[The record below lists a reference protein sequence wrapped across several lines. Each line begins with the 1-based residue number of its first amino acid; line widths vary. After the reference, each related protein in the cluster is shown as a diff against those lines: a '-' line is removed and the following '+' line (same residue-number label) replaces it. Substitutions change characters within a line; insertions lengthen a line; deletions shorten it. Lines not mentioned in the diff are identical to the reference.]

1 MVDND
6 LKIENSTEEILVE
19 VQEEQISVSEANEDI
34 TIDAVAT
41 PVINIEEPTT
51 MNITVQE
58 VSGVSSGTRIV
69 VDHNASNPNQH
80 TIGAI
85 TGLREELDYIKSLK
99 TVYSNGVNVANYYE
113 WYGGNVSDNDGC
125 FVSLVTGT
133 STIKICD
140 GSDILGVSVSGAGFV
155 GGQDA
160 LVPRDNSYGLIVN
173 SGLVDVRCE
182 SDVEVGDYVISS
194 TRGYAKKSDSNYGY
208 KVLAKEEK
216 DGIKYAV
223 ILLGVQADVTNALG
237 VDLGHID
244 SRLDAAE
251 TNIVSAIN
259 IANQAY
265 NKANEVEA
273 SNQMMSGKVD
283 AAVGKVDDMATDVEN
298 LGTQVSNSAVI
309 SAQAKAI
316 AESAATSAESMKN
329 EAIEK
334 TNEALASTSE
344 LRKEFEEKAAQIDME
359 LENALLELEDTKESI
374 EETRDEL
381 QGNIDGVSA
390 ELESTKD
397 NLNST
402 RDELSA
408 DIDDAKTELNNAR
421 EQLQS
426 NIDST
431 SSELNK
437 TKEELSETTSSFE
450 ELKEDLIPLT
460 AWPDVD
466 NPTGVAGFVARANE
480 DSATLG
486 TIVTWQGE
494 TNAAMAAFKQ
504 EVADN
509 YATIDSVTQLKTK
522 TTEAITNVK
531 QIADDNKAS
540 IDLITSWQ
548 SDTNESLSKV
558 SQKAD
563 DNEASIKNLVSWKDS
578 ASKSI
583 SSIEQ
588 KTNKNEASI
597 NSLTAWQDEAK
608 TAITNVEQK
617 ASDNEASITNLTAWQ
632 GTTNES
638 IAKVEQKAND
648 NESSIKS
655 LTQWQGETTQS
666 IAKVEEKANAHE
678 SNITLLTEWK
688 SDVEDDVES
697 IASIKTQSDANKSS
711 IESLTSWKGTTSESL
726 ASVKQQSDANKA
738 SIEAITLWQGETT
751 DSITEVR
758 QQADD
763 NASSIESLTSW
774 KDDTTETISTI
785 EQTTN
790 AHESSINS
798 LTSWQG
804 EAKTSIANVEQ
815 KASDNESKISS
826 LTSWQGETSESIAN
840 VEQKATDNEAAI
852 TSLTTWKDEA
862 TESISAVE
870 QTANQ
875 NSANIS
881 LIASWKSDVE
891 DDVSSIASIKTTA
904 DTNKASIE
912 QLVKKDTELS
922 TAIAGVKTTAD
933 ANEASIE
940 QITVWQN
947 KVDPTINSVAGIK
960 QTADGNAAKIEGL
973 TSWQGDTNIAMA
985 RIEQKADANGAYI
998 QSTVSNMDKYS
1009 VGPHSQAY
1017 GFTRKQAQSVLE
1029 DGMIYVPT
1037 EDGIEEE
1044 YVGEGDLPKYTRKFS
1059 KGYLYRWGT
1068 VSDGYGWVT
1077 VDKNYSEDKLNT
1089 SAPAVYF
1096 STTITPGVSDS
1107 VDFGYWYTNG
1117 STLTGT
1123 AEGYEPHTL
1132 YKWSTYTTKDNDG
1145 NDSTENRWIPVAT
1158 LAGNSQ
1164 SRAVSQIRQD
1174 ANSIIAEVTNAR
1186 GDAASL
1192 GIRVTNTESEVQSLA
1207 SWTKD
1212 ADGNQYNLATIKQT
1226 ADRAGASIAQVVEAV
1241 GEDGNVNAA
1250 SIVTAVNNSE
1260 SSVVIDADKIEFEG
1274 SQFLVTMSETYTT
1287 KDEFDNLEIGG
1298 RNLLFNSQTATLW
1311 SNDSTKY
1318 PISRKIVEED
1328 GIKFTRVQRTSTE
1341 LNPTIMSMFGS
1352 FPKNTFRFKEMAGKC
1367 VTLSFKARV
1376 SHDTSVVLMS
1386 YAYGTPSIK
1395 FDKNGTTEPI
1405 TTSWKMFTQT
1415 IESFPDLTSDEYD
1428 GVRFFPSELIIP
1440 SDPGEFY
1447 LDVREWKFEL
1457 GNRATDWT
1465 SAPEDI
1471 EKRIAAAE
1479 ASIKVN
1485 AGNIE
1490 LKVSKDGVISSINQ
1504 TSETITIDAN
1514 RLNLNGA
1521 VTISALGSD
1530 VQNKLNNTVAST
1542 KILYNLS
1549 SSSTRFVQYE
1559 TYTWSET
1566 PPPWETGAYMW
1577 QRVDT
1582 TYNDTRGTVEGTPVC
1597 IQGAKGADGKTPVK
1611 GVDYF
1616 DGTNGENG
1624 TSIIWKGSFD
1634 TAPDPAENGW
1644 AYYDTLARASYVYQN
1659 GWYQMSID
1667 GVDGQDG
1674 QDGNDGISIVWKGES
1689 STPPGSPQENW
1700 VYKDTDDG
1708 KVYIYNGTGWELM
1721 VLDGSDGADGKDGT
1735 DGLSVFI
1742 TYNDSIETPNTP
1754 TSDGTTDGWHTN
1766 ATSDSVWMSQKVA
1779 ADASSGT
1786 WGTPIKIK
1794 GEDGV
1799 DGQNGNS
1806 VAKVVT
1812 RYYISDNGDSAS
1824 KPSNDA
1830 NDTNGWF
1837 EDFDAMLTQYW
1848 VLKDAN
1854 SKAIYYIWS
1863 QERVDYSNT
1872 PSTYSEPT
1880 VNGASSVVAL
1890 YCKDNGV
1897 TKING
1902 AHIAT
1907 GTIDAKS
1914 VNVTDLSAFEATIAG
1929 WNLTQDVLGGELFTT
1944 KDGAGVG
1951 MSSKA
1956 TDSDAGLIW
1965 QKKSLVTPTVGGDDY
1980 YSAVR
1985 FYAGAPISGTGSV
1998 QQYKAKFAVL
2008 NDGSLYAEAANIT
2021 GTISAESGIIGGFD
2035 INSEYLSSNNKTA
2048 YTDTTSEGV
2057 YISPYGIG
2065 LGKGKFW
2072 VDYSGHLHAE
2082 SGEFSGNIVGG
2093 SIAAPSYDESGGTV
2107 GMKINV
2113 SDSTIDSP
2121 YFKVTGEGAYISG
2134 EIIATSG
2141 EIGGFTIDNGKLSGA
2156 GDATV
2161 LEFTMFGSVAGYIQ
2175 STMMVG
2181 GEAID
2186 GLLIG
2191 GGLQVSNRIATTTGF
2206 SVATDAGLTGWL
2218 AYKNDSNDT
2227 CYLRFNGGILVEA
2240 RDVYDS
2246 SVMNSWIV

>member
-41 PVINIEEPTT
+41 PVINIEEPTA

-113 WYGGNVSDNDGC
+113 WYGGNASDNDGC

-182 SDVEVGDYVISS
+182 LDVEVGDYVISN
-194 TRGYAKKSDSNYGY
+194 TRGYAKKADSNYGY

-237 VDLGHID
+237 RDLDGID

-283 AAVGKVDDMATDVEN
+283 AAVGKVDDMAIDVEN
-298 LGTQVSNSAVI
+298 LSAQVSSSTLV

-460 AWPDVD
+460 AWPDAD
-466 NPTGVAGFVARANE
+466 NPMGVAGFVARANE

-509 YATIDSVTQLKTK
+509 YATIDSITQLKTE

-638 IAKVEQKAND
+638 IAKVEQQAND

-666 IAKVEEKANAHE
+666 IAKVEEKANANE

-711 IESLTSWKGTTSESL
+711 IESLTSWKGTASESL
-726 ASVKQQSDANKA
+726 TSVKQQSDANKA
-738 SIEAITLWQGETT
+738 SIDEITLWQGETT
-751 DSITEVR
+751 ESITEVR

-774 KDDTTETISTI
+774 KDDTTEAISAI

-798 LTSWQG
+798 LTSWQD

-862 TESISAVE
+862 TESISVVE

-875 NSANIS
+875 NSADIS
-881 LIASWKSDVE
+881 LITSWKSDVE
-891 DDVSSIASIKTTA
+891 DDVESIASIKTTA

-912 QLVKKDTELS
+912 QLVKNDTELS

-998 QSTVSNMDKYS
+998 QSTVSNMDKYA
-1009 VGPHSQAY
+1009 VGPYSQAY
-1017 GFTRKQAQSVLE
+1017 GFTLEQAVSVLE
-1029 DGMIYVPT
+1029 EGMIYVPT
-1037 EDGIEEE
+1037 ESVTEI
-1044 YVGEGDLPKYTRKFS
+1044 YTYDNNTQTYERTFTP
-1059 KGYLYRWGT
+1059 GYLYKWGKVDANYRWI
-1068 VSDGYGWVT
+1068 T
-1077 VDKNYSEDKLNT
+1077 VDKNYSETDDTNT
-1089 SAPAVYF
+1089 SSKAVYF
-1096 STTITPGVSDS
+1096 ATVEPIVSGN
-1107 VDFGYWYTNG
+1107 FGYWYTNG
-1117 STLTGT
+1117 DAITGT
-1123 AEGYEPHTL
+1123 TGTYEPYTL
-1132 YKWSTYTTKDNDG
+1132 YKWESYVDEGSITQYH
-1145 NDSTENRWIPVAT
+1145 WVAVAT
-1158 LAGNSQ
+1158 LKGNS
-1164 SRAVSQIRQD
+1164 SNRAVSQIRQD
-1174 ANSIIAEVTNAR
+1174 ANSIE
-1186 GDAASL
+1186 L
-1192 GIRVTNTESEVQSLA
+1192 RVTNVEGSAADSKLWIDENSANIQDVVSWHGDNGDSLV
-1207 SWTKD
+1207 TFM
-1212 ADGNQYNLATIKQT
+1212 QT
-1226 ADRAGASIAQVVEAV
+1226 AGDNFASASQVAKIVDK
-1241 GEDGNVNAA
+1241 DGNVNAA
-1250 SIVTAVNNSE
+1250 SIVTAVNDSE
-1260 SSVVIDADKIEFEG
+1260 SSVVIDADKIEFTG
-1274 SQFLVTMSETYTT
+1274 SQFLSTMTSNIADAKQEAIDSASEDVDEKLKNYSTTTQMQSAIDQKADAITLSVSETYTT

-1311 SNDSTKY
+1311 SNDTTKY

-1328 GIKFTRVQRTSTE
+1328 GIKFTRLQRTSIE

-1376 SHDTSVVLMS
+1376 SHDTSVTLMS

-1440 SDPGEFY
+1440 NSDPGEFY

-1471 EKRIAAAE
+1471 E

-1485 AGNIE
+1485 ADNIE

-1530 VQNKLNNTVAST
+1530 VQNKLNNTVVST

-1549 SSSTRFVQYE
+1549 SSSTSFVQYK

-1582 TYNDTRGTVEGTPVC
+1582 TYNDTRGTVTGIPVC

-1611 GVDYF
+1611 DVDYF

-1644 AYYDTLARASYVYQN
+1644 AYYDTLAKASYVYQN

-1721 VLDGSDGADGKDGT
+1721 VLDGSDGKDGT
-1735 DGLSVFI
+1735 DGTNGLSVFI
-1742 TYNDSIETPNTP
+1742 TYNDSDSEPGTP
-1754 TSDGTTDGWHTN
+1754 TGDGTANDWHTN
-1766 ATSDSVWMSQKVA
+1766 ATSNSIWMSQKVA
-1779 ADASSGT
+1779 ADANSGT
-1786 WGTPIKIK
+1786 WGVPIKIK
-1794 GEDGV
+1794 GETGTSIT
-1799 DGQNGNS
+1799 N
-1806 VAKVVT
+1806 AYT
-1812 RYYISDNGDSAS
+1812 RYGISFNPNS
-1824 KPSNDA
+1824 KPDTWTNDFGA
-1830 NDTNGWF
+1830 VVDSYLDEKQSGL
-1837 EDFDAMLTQYW
+1837 DG
-1848 VLKDAN
+1848 
-1854 SKAIYYIWS
+1854 IYIWS
-1863 QERVDYSNT
+1863 QEVTELSSGGPLYST
-1872 PSTYSEPT
+1872 PTYET
-1880 VNGASSVVAL
+1880 ASSMIASWCDVNDKTL
-1890 YCKDNGV
+1890 
-1897 TKING
+1897 ING

-1929 WNLTQDVLGGELFTT
+1929 WNLTQDVLGGELYTT

-1956 TDSDAGLIW
+1956 IDGYTGTIYH
-1965 QKKSLVTPTVGGDDY
+1965 KKSLVTPTVDGDDY

-1985 FYAGAPISGTGSV
+1985 FYAGTPVIDNIRQFNNS
-1998 QQYKAKFAVL
+1998 KFAVL

-2021 GTISAESGIIGGFD
+2021 GTI
-2035 INSEYLSSNNKTA
+2035 N
-2048 YTDTTSEGV
+2048 
-2057 YISPYGIG
+2057 
-2065 LGKGKFW
+2065 
-2072 VDYSGHLHAE
+2072 
-2082 SGEFSGNIVGG
+2082 
-2093 SIAAPSYDESGGTV
+2093 
-2107 GMKINV
+2107 
-2113 SDSTIDSP
+2113 
-2121 YFKVTGEGAYISG
+2121 
-2134 EIIATSG
+2134 ATSG
-2141 EIGGFTIDNGKLSGA
+2141 TFSGKI
-2156 GDATV
+2156 
-2161 LEFTMFGSVAGYIQ
+2161 TM
-2175 STMMVG
+2175 
-2181 GEAID
+2181 E
-2186 GLLIG
+2186 
-2191 GGLQVSNRIATTTGF
+2191 GGL
-2206 SVATDAGLTGWL
+2206 DAESIDMQ
-2218 AYKNDSNDT
+2218 ADS
-2227 CYLRFNGGILVEA
+2227 GIVT
-2240 RDVYDS
+2240 S
-2246 SVMNSWIV
+2246 SVMSSTELKRIGAYKSHGVFFDTEDPTESSSPSSNYLINNVASSSSGYDTWISCHGHWIFYDMENLSDVKFKHDIETLDDRYDTFFDCITSRRFKYNDGTSDRYHLGYITQEIQESLRLANVSEQEFAGICTREQGTNEEFSTLRYNEFIALNTWQIQKLKQRVVELEAKINELTIS